1 MPHRSRWWC
10 GGRLCTRGKTLAA
23 CGIVGVYEDRGN
35 GCKLRVAWASI
46 SCYRA
51 IASGEGDASNEHVCS
66 GWSSGEPLGE
76 AKRFRHYEAES
87 FVLIFRPHLSRLIG
101 EYRFAEL

>member
-1 MPHRSRWWC
+1 MQTS
-10 GGRLCTRGKTLAA
+10 GRMGFGLVSSFGSQ
-23 CGIVGVYEDRGN
+23 
-35 GCKLRVAWASI
+35 WQPWPWQI